1 MREAQSTNEEL
12 VTSKEELQSV
22 NEELTALN
30 GQLHETLER
39 QRNTSNDLQ
48 NILESGAA
56 LSFFTGGILRG
67 DRSRLGMGKL

>member
-1 MREAQSTNEEL
+1 MSLNEEAQSTNEEL

-30 GQLHETLER
+30 SQLHETLER

-48 NILESGAA
+48 NILESSGSRR
-56 LSFFTGGILRG
+56 SFSMRN
-67 DRSRLGMGKL
+67 